1 MVKTYLNFIGGK
13 WVKSSSGKT
22 FDNINPATGE
32 VIAKFQAGT
41 KEDVNRAV
49 KAAKE
54 AFPEWRDTPA
64 PERGEILL
72 RVSITLEKRKD
83 ELAKLMTM
91 ENGKV
96 LSEARG
102 DVQEAIDM
110 FRYMAGEGRRL
121 FGETTPSEL
130 RDKFCMSV
138 RDPIGVVGMITPWNF
153 PMAIPAWKIAPA
165 LVCGN
170 TIVFKPASD
179 TPLSA
184 IKLAEILDECG
195 LPEGVLNVVT
205 GSGSVVGKAI
215 IEHPDV
221 KHLSFTG
228 STEVGKEVYVG
239 GAKKL
244 SSVELEMGGKNP
256 QIVLA
261 DADIDL
267 AVQGALWGAFGTSGQ
282 RCTATSRIIVEKSV
296 LKEFTEK
303 FLRKV
308 KGIKTGNGLKKGV
321 TMGPIINGR
330 QMTKILG
337 YIETGKREGAK
348 LLLGGYRLSGKEH
361 KKGFFIAPTVFGD
374 VKKDMKIAREEI
386 FGPVTC
392 IMEAKDFMDAID
404 IANSVD
410 YGLSWSIYTKDIN
423 KAFKAMKLA
432 ESGIFYVNA
441 PTIGAEVHLPFGGVK
456 GTGNGGREAG
466 TAGIEEFSEIK
477 SVFIDYSGTLQRAQ
491 IDNK

>member
-1 MVKTYLNFIGGK
+1 MAKTYLNFIGGK
-13 WVKSSSGKT
+13 WVRSSSGKT
-22 FDNINPATGE
+22 FKNLNPATGE
-32 VIAKFQAGT
+32 LIARFQAGT
-41 KEDVNRAV
+41 REDVRKAV
-49 KAAKE
+49 KAAKN
-54 AFPEWRDTPA
+54 AFPSWKDIPA
-64 PERGEILL
+64 PARGDILL
-72 RVSITLEKRKD
+72 RASIILEKRKE

-96 LSEARG
+96 VSESRG

-110 FRYMAGEGRRL
+110 FQYMAGEGRRM
-121 FGETTPSEL
+121 FGETTKSEL
-130 RDKFCMSV
+130 KNKFCMSV

-153 PMAIPAWKIAPA
+153 PMAIPSWKIAPA

-179 TPLSA
+179 TPLSV
-184 IKLAEILDECG
+184 IKLAEILEEAG
-195 LPEGVLNVVT
+195 LPKGVFNLVT
-205 GSGSVVGKAI
+205 GSGGVVGKAMI
-215 IEHPDV
+215 DHPDV

-244 SSVELEMGGKNP
+244 NSVELEMGGKNP
-256 QIVLA
+256 QIVLK
-261 DADIDL
+261 DADLDL
-267 AVQGALWGAFGTSGQ
+267 AVKGALWGAFGTSGQ
-282 RCTATSRIIVEKSV
+282 RCTATSRIIVEKPV
-296 LKEFTEK
+296 LRKFTEK
-303 FLRKV
+303 FLKEV
-308 KGIKTGNGLKKGV
+308 KKIRTGNGLKKGI
-321 TMGPIINGR
+321 TMGPIINGN

-348 LLLGGYRLSGKEH
+348 LLIGGRRLSGKEH
-361 KKGFFIAPTVFGD
+361 KRGNFIAPTVFGN
-374 VKKDMKIAREEI
+374 VKKGMTIAQEEI

-392 IMEAKDFMDAID
+392 IMEAKDFMDAVN
-404 IANSVD
+404 IANSVE
-410 YGLSWSIYTKDIN
+410 YGLSWSIYTRDVN
-423 KAFKAMKLA
+423 KAFKAMELA

-466 TAGIEEFSEIK
+466 TTGIDEFSEVK
-477 SVFIDYSGTLQRAQ
+477 SVFIDYSGGLQRAQ

>member
-1 MVKTYLNFIGGK
+1 MAKTYLNFIEGK
-13 WVKSSSGKT
+13 WVISTSGKT

-32 VIAKFQAGT
+32 LVAKFQAGT
-41 KEDVNRAV
+41 REDVKKAV
-49 KAAKE
+49 KAAKR
-54 AFPEWRDTPA
+54 AFPGWRDTPA
-64 PERGEILL
+64 PERADMLL
-72 RVSITLEKRKD
+72 RVSITLENRKD

-91 ENGKV
+91 ENGKPF
-96 LSEARG
+96 SETRG

-170 TIVFKPASD
+170 AIVFKPASD

-184 IKLAEILDECG
+184 IKLVEVLEECG
-195 LPEGVLNVVT
+195 IPPGVINLVT
-205 GSGSVVGKAI
+205 GSGGVVGREI
-215 IEHPDV
+215 VENPGIQ
-221 KHLSFTG
+221 HLSFTG
-228 STEVGKEVYVG
+228 STEVGKSVYMG
-239 GAKKL
+239 GARKL
-244 SSVELEMGGKNP
+244 NSVELEMGGKNP

-261 DADIDL
+261 DADLDL
-267 AVQGALWGAFGTSGQ
+267 AVRGAIWGAFGTSGQ
-282 RCTATSRIIVEKSV
+282 RCTATSRIIVEKPV
-296 LKEFTEK
+296 LKKFTEK
-303 FLRKV
+303 FLKEAKKIKV
-308 KGIKTGNGLKKGV
+308 GNGLKKGV
-321 TMGPIINGR
+321 FMGPIINGR

-337 YIETGKREGAK
+337 YIDKGKKEGAR
-348 LLLGGYRLSGKEH
+348 LLLGGHRLSGKEYS
-361 KKGFFIAPTVFGD
+361 KGFFIAPTVFGN
-374 VKKDMKIAREEI
+374 VTKNMTIAREEI
-386 FGPVTC
+386 FGPVVC
-392 IMEAKDFMDAID
+392 IMEAKDFMDAVN

-410 YGLSWSIYTKDIN
+410 YGLSWSIYTTNIN
-423 KAFKAMKLA
+423 KAFRAMKLA

-466 TAGIEEFSEIK
+466 TSGIEEFSEIK
-477 SVFIDYSGTLQRAQ
+477 SVFIDYSGGLQRAQ

>member
-1 MVKTYLNFIGGK
+1 MVKTYLNYINGK
-13 WVKSSSGKT
+13 WVKSVSGKT
-22 FDNINPATGE
+22 LDNVNPATGKL
-32 VIAKFQAGT
+32 IAKFQAGT
-41 KEDVNRAV
+41 KEDVKKAV
-49 KAAKE
+49 KAAKA
-54 AFPEWRDTPA
+54 AFPAWRDTPA
-64 PERGEILL
+64 PKRADILL
-72 RVSITLEKRKD
+72 RTSVILEKRKD
-83 ELAKLMTM
+83 EFAKLMTM

-110 FRYMAGEGRRL
+110 FQYMAGEGRRL

-130 RDKFCMSV
+130 RNKFCMTV

-170 TIVFKPASD
+170 TVVFKPASD

-184 IKLAEILDECG
+184 MKLAEVLEDAG
-195 LPEGVLNVVT
+195 LPEGVFNVVT
-205 GSGSVVGKAI
+205 GSGGVVGKAI

-228 STEVGKEVYVG
+228 STEVGREVYVG

-244 SSVELEMGGKNP
+244 NSVELEMGGKNP

-267 AVQGALWGAFGTSGQ
+267 AVKGAVWGAFGTSGQ
-282 RCTATSRIIVEKSV
+282 RCTATSRIIVERPVLRRFTQKF
-296 LKEFTEK
+296 LKEA
-303 FLRKV
+303 RKIRV
-308 KGIKTGNGLKKGV
+308 GNGLKKGI

-337 YIETGKREGAK
+337 YIETGKKEGAR
-348 LLLGGYRLSGKEH
+348 LILGGRRLSGKEQR
-361 KKGFFIAPTVFGD
+361 KGFFITPTVFAN
-374 VKKDMKIAREEI
+374 VKPNMTIAQEEI

-392 IMEAKDFMDAID
+392 KMEAKDFMDAVR

-410 YGLSWSIYTKDIN
+410 YGLSWSIYTRDIN
-423 KAFKAMKLA
+423 KAMRAMKLA
-432 ESGIFYVNA
+432 ESGLMYINA

-466 TAGIEEFSEIK
+466 TTGIEEFSEIK
-477 SVFIDYSGTLQRAQ
+477 SVFIDYSGGLQRAQ

>member
-1 MVKTYLNFIGGK
+1 MVKTYLNYIDGK
-13 WVKSSSGKT
+13 WMKSTSGET
-22 FDNINPATGE
+22 FDNVNPATGGL
-32 VIAKFQAGT
+32 VAKFQAGT
-41 KEDVNRAV
+41 KEDVRKAV

-54 AFPEWRDTPA
+54 AFPAWRDVPA
-64 PERGEILL
+64 PARADILL
-72 RVSITLEKRKD
+72 RSSLILEKKKD
-83 ELAKLMTM
+83 ELARLMTM

-110 FRYMAGEGRRL
+110 FQYMAGEGRRL
-121 FGETTPSEL
+121 FGETTKSEL
-130 RDKFCMSV
+130 SNKFCMSV

-179 TPLSA
+179 TPLSVM
-184 IKLAEILDECG
+184 KLAEVLEEAG
-195 LPEGVLNVVT
+195 LPKGVFNVVT
-205 GSGSVVGKAI
+205 GSGGVVGKAI

-228 STEVGKEVYVG
+228 STEVGREVYVG

-244 SSVELEMGGKNP
+244 NSVELEMGGKNP

-267 AVQGALWGAFGTSGQ
+267 AVRGALWGAFGTSGQ
-282 RCTATSRIIVEKSV
+282 RCTATSRIIVERPVIRK
-296 LKEFTEK
+296 FTEK
-303 FLRKV
+303 FLKEAKKIR
-308 KGIKTGNGLKKGV
+308 TGNGLRKGV
-321 TMGPIINGR
+321 TMGPIINGG

-337 YIETGKREGAK
+337 YIETGKKEGAK
-348 LLLGGYRLSGKEH
+348 LLLGGRRLSGKEH
-361 KKGFFIAPTVFGD
+361 KRGFFIAPTVFGN
-374 VKKDMKIAREEI
+374 VTKKMTIAQEEI

-392 IMEAKDFMDAID
+392 IMEAKDFMDAVD

-410 YGLSWSIYTKDIN
+410 YGLSWSIYTRDVN
-423 KAFKAMKLA
+423 KAFKAMELA

-466 TAGIEEFSEIK
+466 TTGIEEFSEIK
-477 SVFIDYSGTLQRAQ
+477 SVFIDYSGGLQRAQ
-491 IDNK
+491 TDNK